1 MQRHNYRHRHDA
13 RQACNYVV
21 RLICLPTADACGLAS
36 NYKNKKGRT
45 LNAKHIYKKFM
56 KKGFTLIELLV
67 VIGIIAILASIVL
80 VSLNDARE
88 RARDVK
94 RVGDIRQIQLALEG
108 YYDANDAYPGG
119 DGSTSTCAGLADISS
134 DLVPTHIGALPVD
147 PGGGSVAYA
156 YDAAATA
163 DGQDYILR
171 SDLENT
177 SHSAL
182 DADVDG
188 DAVANHGCD
197 CADSTNGFF
206 CARP

>member
-1 MQRHNYRHRHDA
+1 
-13 RQACNYVV
+13 
-21 RLICLPTADACGLAS
+21 
-36 NYKNKKGRT
+36 
-45 LNAKHIYKKFM
+45 M

-94 RVGDIRQIQLALEG
+94 RVGDIRQLQLALEG

-119 DGSTSTCAGLADISS
+119 DGSDTTCAALSAISS
-134 DLVPTHIGALPVD
+134 DLVPMHIGSMPTD

-156 YDAAATA
+156 YDAATTA
-163 DGQDYILR
+163 DGQDYRLR
-171 SDLENT
+171 ADLEDVD
-177 SHSAL
+177 HSAL
-182 DADVDG
+182 DADVD
-188 DAVANHGCD
+188 DVAASNFGCD
-197 CADSTNGFF
+197 CVDATSGFF

>member
-1 MQRHNYRHRHDA
+1 MLN
-13 RQACNYVV
+13 
-21 RLICLPTADACGLAS
+21 IFI
-36 NYKNKKGRT
+36 KN
-45 LNAKHIYKKFM
+45 FM

-80 VSLNDARE
+80 VSLNDARQ

-94 RVGDIRQIQLALEG
+94 RVGDIRQLQLALEG

-119 DGSTSTCAGLADISS
+119 DGSVATCAGLADISS
-134 DLVPTHIGALPVD
+134 DLIPTHIGSLPVD

-171 SDLENT
+171 ADLENVD
-177 SHSAL
+177 HSAL

-188 DAVANHGCD
+188 AASANHGCD
-197 CADSTNGFF
+197 CVDATSGFF